1 MITAKEAVDLQGKS
15 VERYLTRRIK
25 EAAEDGH
32 GSVFIE
38 TSHAVEMYRMAK
50 HWGFEV
56 EYYMD
61 KAVGVSIFWGEIRK

>member
-1 MITAKEAVDLQGKS
+1 MITAQEAKGLQGKS

-38 TSHAVEMYRMAK
+38 TRHAPEMYRMASD
-50 HWGFEV
+50 WGFDV

-61 KAVGVSIFWGEIRK
+61 KLTGVSIFWE